1 MPGLITAMTNNNRQQ
16 WFLDENGVP
25 TKMAD
30 VAKNQRINSLV
41 EGYIQKLSDKTNTTG
56 LGV

>member
-1 MPGLITAMTNNNRQQ
+1 MPGLINTMANNNRQQ

-30 VAKNQRINSLV
+30 LAKNQRINSLV
-41 EGYIQKLSDKTNTTG
+41 EGYTQKLSAKNTG
-56 LGV
+56 LEV